1 MQNKELS
8 ETVDALVSW
17 IRAKTLEAGAKG
29 VVYGLSG
36 GVDSALV
43 GALCQRAFPDTSLA
57 LILPC
62 HSLEQDLADARLVAD
77 AFRCV

>member
-36 GVDSALV
+36 GD
-43 GALCQRAFPDTSLA
+43 
-57 LILPC
+57 
-62 HSLEQDLADARLVAD
+62 
-77 AFRCV
+77 

>member
-43 GALCQRAFPDTSLA
+43 GALCQRAFP
-57 LILPC
+57 ILPLHLFC
-62 HSLEQDLADARLVAD
+62 PATVWSRI
-77 AFRCV
+77 